1 MMRRLWTHLAGTGR
15 HPDET
20 ALLIAVFDPGDAGGA
35 EVRRHLDACPQCRA
49 VAARALVVQAEA
61 RTQAERDADAVFTDA
76 VLERQRAHVRRRL
89 EQRGHPARVLPF
101 PLTGRAVAG
110 AGQTVQR
117 WVAAAA
123 AAGLIVGAVAGRLVT
138 LRQETLPPATD
149 ANVAYAQNPR
159 PDAPDGLAPT
169 PAPPNDEA
177 FLVELE
183 VAAASPRIEPLR
195 AIDAL
200 TPRINDFR
208 RDPP

>member
-1 MMRRLWTHLAGTGR
+1 MRRLWAHLAGSGR

-20 ALLIAVFDPGDAGGA
+20 ALLVAVFDPGDAGGA

-49 VAARALVVQAEA
+49 AADRAIGVQVEARA
-61 RTQAERDADAVFTDA
+61 QAERDADALFTDA

-101 PLTGRAVAG
+101 PLSGRAVAG
-110 AGQTVQR
+110 AGQTVRR
-117 WVAAAA
+117 WAAAAA

-138 LRQETLPPATD
+138 LRQGTLPSAIG
-149 ANVAYAQNPR
+149 ANAAHTQNP
-159 PDAPDGLAPT
+159 PPDGPDVPGPA

-195 AIDAL
+195 AIDAM

-208 RDPP
+208 REGP